1 MKTEYIVRHVRHGCY
16 EVLKKSNERTIYLTN
31 FRNKK
36 AAASFIEA
44 YKKGKVQVDWNTA
57 IPTPDFK

>member
-1 MKTEYIVRHVRHGCY
+1 MYHINHVRHGCY
-16 EVLKKSNERTIYLTN
+16 EVLKKSGEKTIYLTN

-36 AAASFIEA
+36 AAAKFIEQH
-44 YKKGKVQVDWNTA
+44 KKGKVQVDWDTA

>member
-1 MKTEYIVRHVRHGCY
+1 MRHGCY
-16 EVLKKSNERTIYLTN
+16 EVLKQSGERTIYLTN

-36 AAASFIEA
+36 AAAKFIEQH
-44 YKKGKVQVDWNTA
+44 KKGKVQIDWDTA